1 MVDHAA
7 RLKSATHLLLQLA
20 EEFAQ
25 TYATKRKFK
34 VYISWHPSYR
44 HKTAGSKVKITNM
57 CGHSSM
63 DLVTK
68 QYEDVYNEAHMSL
81 IGDGALRS
89 VTNEVARLKSG
100 PCYLPGQLLCSSH
113 CVQHFS
119 SVQHCPTLLRTY
131 FYCQYISTPLLQY
144 SMSSVKICSVFTPL
158 TLSSNYIHFHFQCCN
173 IELEKKAIY
182 L

>member
-25 TYATKRKFK
+25 RYATKRKFK

-44 HKTAGSKVKITNM
+44 HKTADSKVKITNM

-68 QYEDVYNEAHMSL
+68 QWEDVYDEAHMSL

-100 PCYLPGQLLCSSH
+100 PCYLPAQLLCSSTLCSTLVH
-113 CVQHFS
+113 CVQHWSPTPCLTQNIFLL
-119 SVQHCPTLLRTY
+119 SVHKYSTAAVFYVICQNLLCIY
-131 FYCQYISTPLLQY
+131 PPHLIIQLYPL
-144 SMSSVKICSVFTPL
+144 PL
-158 TLSSNYIHFHFQCCN
+158 PVL
-173 IELEKKAIY
+173 
-182 L
+182 